1 MGRRRK
7 NPDSGLEPRV
17 YQHHG
22 AFYYVHPADPA
33 VPGSRPRWENLGADR
48 DAANRTAKVYN
59 DPKGLHGTMVYWL
72 DHFVVACGERV
83 KAGML
88 AQRTYDDYAE
98 AVGTDDEPGPLRTYF
113 TPDAGQAW
121 MTPLDVT
128 PDVVQDYLDDGLES
142 KRARRANLERACLS
156 SCFGWLLRTKEPD
169 GSRKC
174 PGLMV
179 NPCLRSSG
187 VKRNREVP
195 RDRYVTDEEYHAV
208 WDEAPRSVRLMME
221 LTYRT
226 LQRPES
232 DIILWDST
240 IIVHRGGA
248 RMLNFQQNK
257 TKQWML
263 IRVTAELDDLLP
275 SDDGNVRRLREPL
288 VQRLDGEH
296 YTYGGLSGML
306 REAIDVANAR
316 RAARK
321 QDPIPSFG
329 FRDLKGKGATDMW
342 RAGVPIEQIQAL
354 CGHTTKVTTERY
366 VKQRWREAVQPN
378 TIQPVKVKA

>member
-7 NPDSGLEPRV
+7 NPDTGLEPRV

-22 AFYYVHPADPA
+22 AFFYVHPADPA
-33 VPGSRPRWENLGADR
+33 VPGSKPKWERLGTDR
-48 DAANRTAKVYN
+48 DAANRVAKVYN

-72 DHFVVACGERV
+72 DQFVIDCGRRV
-83 KAGML
+83 DAGML
-88 AQRTYDDYAE
+88 AKRTLEDYREAIGSDDA
-98 AVGTDDEPGPLRTYF
+98 PGPLRTYF
-113 TPDAGQAW
+113 TPEPGQPW
-121 MTPLDVT
+121 MTPPDVT
-128 PDVVQDYLDDGLES
+128 PDVVQDYIDAGLEL
-142 KRARRANLERACLS
+142 KRARRANLERAALS
-156 SCFGWLLRTKEPD
+156 SCFGWLLRKK
-169 GSRKC
+169 KC

-179 NPCLRSSG
+179 NPCLRASG
-187 VKRNREVP
+187 VQRNPEKA
-195 RDRYVTDEEYHAV
+195 RDRYVTDEEYAAV
-208 WDEAPRSVRLMME
+208 WAESPRSVRLMME
-221 LTYRT
+221 LAYRT

-232 DIILWDST
+232 DIVLWDST
-240 IIVHRGGA
+240 IIVRRDGA
-248 RMLNFQQNK
+248 RMLHFQQHK
-257 TKQWML
+257 TRQWML
-263 IRVTAELDDLLP
+263 ISVTPELAHLLP
-275 SDDGNVRRLREPL
+275 ADDGNVRRLREPL

-306 REAIDVANAR
+306 RVAIDVANVR

-321 QDPIPSFG
+321 QVPIASFG

-378 TIQPVKVKA
+378 TLSLRGKNTA